1 MKDINVDL
9 HQQFKNL
16 LITRL
21 EIQVFIQEQE
31 SLRIDRWSMNY
42 TISSLENTKKQN
54 IFLF

>member
-9 HQQFKNL
+9 YQQFKNL

-42 TISSLENTKKQN
+42 TISSLENTKKQK